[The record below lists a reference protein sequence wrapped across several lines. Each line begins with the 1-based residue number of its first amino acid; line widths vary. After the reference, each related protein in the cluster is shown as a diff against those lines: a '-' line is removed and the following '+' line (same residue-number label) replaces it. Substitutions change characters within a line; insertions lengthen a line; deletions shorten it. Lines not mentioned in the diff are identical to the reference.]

1 MVDCFT
7 TLKFRQTDFHKNED
21 QLFLIKGK
29 IYAIFSFSPRLK
41 YILSHFPLINLGIFI
56 INIVYIYLE
65 IRMKKKL
72 TGGILDV

>member
-1 MVDCFT
+1 MDCFT

-41 YILSHFPLINLGIFI
+41 YILSHFPLGIYI

-65 IRMKKKL
+65 IRMKETI

>member
-7 TLKFRQTDFHKNED
+7 TLKFRLTDFHKNED

-41 YILSHFPLINLGIFI
+41 YKLSHFPLINLGIFI

-65 IRMKKKL
+65 IRMKETI
-72 TGGILDV
+72 TGDILDV